1 MKKRGGI
8 EANSDSRAQSAFLT
22 LREGILRGDY
32 PFGTILS
39 PRQLARGFGMSLIP
53 VAEALQRLEYEEL
66 VERRPRA
73 GTRVKI
79 PTPED
84 IRGQYVVREALESQA
99 ARLSAVQATAAER
112 VELRTLATELDRRF
126 SGNGSITID
135 IDNKTQLYHLHTQHM
150 RLHTRIAECAH
161 CQVLWQ
167 AIERNHVLLFNFLYN
182 VATQRAVLPPGFH
195 SDLVEPIICG
205 DPERA
210 DATMRAHVK
219 YGLSE
224 TLFQLQPQIQKTGWR
239 LGKNDHSP
247 GDRRKAGTS
256 PAKRKISSTRKRRQK

>member
-1 MKKRGGI
+1 MKKR
-8 EANSDSRAQSAFLT
+8 EADGAAIDSRAQQAYLT
-22 LREGILRGDY
+22 LRERILRADY

-39 PRQLARGFGMSLIP
+39 PRQLAREFGVSMIP

-84 IRGQYVVREALESQA
+84 IRGQYIVREALESQA
-99 ARLSAVQATAAER
+99 ARLCAVQATAAER
-112 VELRTLATELDRRF
+112 IELRTLAAELDLRF
-126 SGNGSITID
+126 SGDGSVVPD
-135 IDNKTQLYHLHTQHM
+135 RAKLYELHTQHL
-150 RLHTRIAECAH
+150 RLHTLIAEAAR

-182 VATQRAVLPPGFH
+182 VASERAVLPDGFH
-195 SDLVEPIICG
+195 SELVEPIIRG

-210 DATMRAHVK
+210 DATMRAHVR
-219 YGLSE
+219 YGFSE
-224 TLFQLQPQIQKTGWR
+224 TLLRLEVQIQKNGWR
-239 LGKNDHSP
+239 LGKNDESP
-247 GDRRKAGTS
+247 GQRRKARKS
-256 PAKRKISSTRKRRQK
+256 PARQRKLSIPKRGQKK

>member
-8 EANSDSRAQSAFLT
+8 EANSDSRAQSAYLT
-22 LREGILRGDY
+22 LRESILRGDY

-53 VAEALQRLEYEEL
+53 VAEALQRLEYEDL

-84 IRGQYVVREALESQA
+84 VRGRYVVREALESQA
-99 ARLSAVQATAAER
+99 ARLCAVHATAAER
-112 VELRTLATELDRRF
+112 VELRTLAAELDRHF

-135 IDNKTQLYHLHTQHM
+135 NKTQLYDLHTQHV
-150 RLHTRIAECAH
+150 RLHTRIAESARCKT
-161 CQVLWQ
+161 LWQ
-167 AIERNHVLLFNFLYN
+167 AIERNHVLLFNFLYD
-182 VATQRAVLPPGFH
+182 VAAQRTVLPPTFH
-195 SDLVEPIICG
+195 TDLVEPIIRG

-210 DATMRAHVK
+210 DAAMRAHVK

-224 TLFQLQPQIQKTGWR
+224 TLLQLQPQIEKNGWR
-239 LGKNDHSP
+239 LGKNDDSS
-247 GDRRKAGTS
+247 GDGSSAGTS
-256 PAKRKISSTRKRRQK
+256 PVERKRSRTRKRGQR